1 MAERDED
8 LDAPEEL
15 TTQQGIKQDEEI
27 RKIQRENRSRVA
39 REGKEQRRQWEQRK
53 TQRPPRGEVA
63 VEVSETEMHQEAQ
76 RTEGML
82 PSDVVNLLA
91 AREKISSMCRQTFHS
106 DSEDEIADDKLTL
119 KKKKSKISGGG
130 AVLLTNIPPA
140 QCLHKSI
147 EFLKKRKAQVSR
159 STSVLKNS
167 NQALRLLST
176 SGVLK

>member
-91 AREKISSMCRQTFHS
+91 AREKQTFHS

>member
-1 MAERDED
+1 
-8 LDAPEEL
+8 
-15 TTQQGIKQDEEI
+15 
-27 RKIQRENRSRVA
+27 
-39 REGKEQRRQWEQRK
+39 
-53 TQRPPRGEVA
+53 
-63 VEVSETEMHQEAQ
+63 MHQEAQ

-91 AREKISSMCRQTFHS
+91 AREKQTFHL

-119 KKKKSKISGGG
+119 EKKKSKFSGGG

-140 QCLHKSI
+140 QCLHNSI

-176 SGVLK
+176 SAEEPPSRNHGWFLSLASVGFD